1 VKAVAMPKLVASDS
15 EIVSR
20 AIKEIK
26 PKPSH
31 EGLCRS
37 QVAEIIKTLK
47 HVRAAKFITQPVKA
61 QRRRFSSL
69 ASALHK
75 AANMLQKKFSD
86 PMSLALLFD
95 GALSQGGSTAISS
108 LLKRLEKT
116 CDELEVIAVAAEQ
129 CAKTFRSNKD
139 ARQPDNFKLKVA
151 LRARGLLERFG
162 GKRPTLSGK
171 GAFYNLTRVLYEGA
185 TGVEEANL
193 ERACRRVAVLG
204 TKLPRTVSD

>member
-1 VKAVAMPKLVASDS
+1 MAVAMLKPVVSDS

-31 EGLCRS
+31 EALCRS
-37 QVAEIIKTLK
+37 QVAEITMTLR
-47 HVRAAKFITQPVKA
+47 HVWAAKFITPPVKA
-61 QRRRFSSL
+61 QRRRFSPL
-69 ASALHK
+69 ASVLHK

-95 GALSQGGSTAISS
+95 EPGGSTAISS
-108 LLKRLEKT
+108 LMERLQKT

-129 CAKTFRSNKD
+129 CAKTFRSESD
-139 ARQPDNFKLKVA
+139 TRPPDNFKRNVA
-151 LRARGLLERFG
+151 LRAQGLLERFG
-162 GKRPTLSGK
+162 GKRPTLSGIH
-171 GAFYNLTRVLYEGA
+171 NLARVLYEGA

-193 ERACRRVAVLG
+193 ERACKAVAGAGRKGRKVAQNR
-204 TKLPRTVSD
+204 PRQTL